1 MNRLILAAAVLLVS
15 TSALASTDHYIRRDG
30 DHVQHL
36 KITKIGPEITVKM
49 DVDFEPNASEAGK
62 KACSAEVSGE
72 AKTTGENE
80 ITMREQ
86 IPGENHHC
94 SLKIKLGSD
103 GAKVEQSQECGY
115 FAAGICH
122 FDSDGKELAKIK

>member
-1 MNRLILAAAVLLVS
+1 MNKLILATVALLVS

-36 KITKIGPEITVKM
+36 KITKIGNDINVKM
-49 DVDFEPNASEAGK
+49 DVDFEPNASETGK
-62 KACSAEVSGE
+62 KSCSAEVSGD
-72 AKTTGENE
+72 AKSTGDNE
-80 ITMREQ
+80 ITMKEQ

-94 SLKIKLGSD
+94 SLKIKLSND

-122 FDSDGKELAKIK
+122 FDSDGKDLAKIK